1 MEFGMK
7 PRVYLMCCV
16 ALAMRVGAQPDA
28 PPVMPA
34 PLIVVPASPAAVST
48 PPGPA
53 PAPSTLVFEPM
64 PAPAPAAW
72 QLPFEDDPEWSWKN
86 LGYGPIEIG
95 SGALA
100 PIGGGV
106 IGGIIGALLPLKG
119 MNEYCAPLV
128 PYTAVGG
135 AAAGTAAG
143 AMLSPIVVVEGLFDT
158 LTGGAFASRPF
169 AWFNVKIPVAAQM
182 QQTFGDAPGGTSQ

>member
-1 MEFGMK
+1 
-7 PRVYLMCCV
+7 MCCV

>member
-1 MEFGMK
+1 
-7 PRVYLMCCV
+7 
-16 ALAMRVGAQPDA
+16 
-28 PPVMPA
+28 MPA